1 MLLWNGLVLHCPCEL
16 LRTRTPKRYLDNHI
30 TISLKVTFCPD
41 STWIMLLAFSVG
53 MTHHPSKTSARVRAA
68 SCLWSPPFP
77 IEGLSRAVFTM
88 SSSRSFAGGTWR
100 SPHCS
105 WSGSSAAWLL
115 SAFPGRLLP
124 LSHGQLYISSGVTP
138 DLEVWN
144 TVFMLFFFFF
154 LPLLRHAVLLSK
166 NWVKGLIEEQ
176 KSNKEGKQFWI
187 CCGCCHGLTRGVFC
201 YLGIKSIWVKLPVP
215 LCHRSLC
222 QPVNHMLAIKMG
234 QWNCCAAC
242 FGWLCQIALF

>member
-154 LPLLRHAVLLSK
+154 FTTSKACCFTIQELSEGLNRGTKIQQGRKTILDMLWLLS
-166 NWVKGLIEEQ
+166 WTYTRCFLLSGHQ
-176 KSNKEGKQFWI
+176 KHLS
-187 CCGCCHGLTRGVFC
+187 
-201 YLGIKSIWVKLPVP
+201 
-215 LCHRSLC
+215 
-222 QPVNHMLAIKMG
+222 
-234 QWNCCAAC
+234 
-242 FGWLCQIALF
+242 